1 MGRACPA
8 SRCGTERGVRRVPGW
23 RIGPILLAVGL
34 LHACATTRPPQG
46 EPAPLAHFDPSRD
59 VFAFPNL
66 VRAERPG
73 LNDGFANYCLIL
85 VRGASQ
91 FFRFA
96 RFDASAPPLTP
107 ADYTRLT
114 REVLAIRPWD
124 PPRPAETRVT
134 IPGYP
139 DLRTFSRD
147 QEQAVK
153 AGLGSNI
160 LSMLDVRLW
169 RVTVA
174 FSGAHQTRLA
184 REIQDEVDAGRPV
197 VVMITTYPHDDLLNH
212 AVLVYDYRQET
223 GVLEFRVY
231 DPNDPGTPG
240 ALFFDRTAQHFAVP
254 PLTYSPAGPMRAFRL
269 YTSPLF

>member
-1 MGRACPA
+1 MGRACPPRRRG
-8 SRCGTERGVRRVPGW
+8 SQRGVPRVPGW
-23 RIGPILLAVGL
+23 RIGLVLLAVGL
-34 LHACATTRPPQG
+34 LCACATTRPPQG
-46 EPAPLAHFDPSRD
+46 GSTPVARFDPSRD

-96 RFDASAPPLTP
+96 RFDPSASALTP

-114 REVLAIRPWD
+114 REVLTIRPWD
-124 PPRPAETRVT
+124 PPRPADARVL

-139 DLRTFSRD
+139 DLQTFSRD

-160 LSMLDVRLW
+160 LSMFDVRLW
-169 RVTVA
+169 RVAVA

-184 REIQDEVDAGRPV
+184 HDLQDEVDAGRPV
-197 VVMITTYPHDDLLNH
+197 VVMITTFPHEDLLNH
-212 AVLVYDYRQET
+212 AVLVYEYRQET

-240 ALFFDRTAQHFAVP
+240 TLYFDRTAQRFAVP
-254 PLTYSPAGPMRAFRL
+254 PLTYSPAGPVRAFRL